1 MAEFGINIDTVY
13 QTVQALAN
21 KEQRGYVTPQEFNL
35 FANQAQLDIFEQ
47 YFYDL
52 NAFVQQRPESN
63 EIGDSVSILRQKL
76 KPWTY
81 VANVNGAIPANARP
95 GRIWT
100 GSGNT
105 MQIPVEISPNEWQ
118 DLNASRWHKQGNSTE
133 SFYWREPTNGSQ
145 QQIHVRGGQG
155 NIEYIEGR
163 PKLVYWGYVIVNE
176 KPMYDPSQSAHFTLH
191 ASEQPDIIIK
201 ILELAGISIEDAQLL
216 QYASSEEQQN
226 IADERI

>member
-1 MAEFGINIDTVY
+1 
-13 QTVQALAN
+13 
-21 KEQRGYVTPQEFNL
+21 
-35 FANQAQLDIFEQ
+35 
-47 YFYDL
+47 
-52 NAFVQQRPESN
+52 
-63 EIGDSVSILRQKL
+63 
-76 KPWTY
+76 
-81 VANVNGAIPANARP
+81 
-95 GRIWT
+95 
-100 GSGNT
+100 

-118 DLNASRWHKQGNSTE
+118 DLNSSRWHKQGNSTE
-133 SFYWREPTNGSQ
+133 SFYWREPTNGSK

-191 ASEQPDIIIK
+191 ASEQPDIVIK